1 MLNAEALRKILHE
14 LLITQ
19 TLNNRDVREIVEF
32 EKKEII
38 VAVFEYE
45 NKRVKIIAKIRE
57 TELIIFEK
65 VIEEKNKFTET
76 LNLAK
81 DIMYKIG
88 SALL

>member
-45 NKRVKIIAKIRE
+45 NKRVKIIAKIKE
-57 TELIIFEK
+57 TESIIFEK

>member
-32 EKKEII
+32 EEKEII

-45 NKRVKIIAKIRE
+45 NKRVKIIAKIKE
-57 TELIIFEK
+57 TESIIFEK

>member
-1 MLNAEALRKILHE
+1 MLNTETLRKVLHE

-19 TLNNRDVREIVEF
+19 KLNNRDVREIVEF
-32 EKKEII
+32 EQKEII

-45 NKRVKIIAKIRE
+45 NKRIKIIAKIRE
-57 TELIIFEK
+57 TESTIFEK

-81 DIMYKIG
+81 DIMYQIG
-88 SALL
+88 RVLL

>member
-1 MLNAEALRKILHE
+1 MLNAEALRKVLHE
-14 LLITQ
+14 LLIIQ
-19 TLNNRDVREIVEF
+19 TLNHKDVREIVEF

-45 NKRVKIIAKIRE
+45 NKRIKIIAKIRE
-57 TELIIFEK
+57 TELTIFEK

-81 DIMYKIG
+81 DIMYQIG
-88 SALL
+88 RALL